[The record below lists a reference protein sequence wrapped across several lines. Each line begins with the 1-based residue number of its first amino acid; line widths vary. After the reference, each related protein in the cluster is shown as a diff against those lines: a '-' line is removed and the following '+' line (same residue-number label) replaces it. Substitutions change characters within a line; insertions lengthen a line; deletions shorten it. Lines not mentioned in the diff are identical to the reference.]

1 MRWIDMIKI
10 KNQTY
15 VTDEKGKKKAV
26 IISMEEWK
34 KILED
39 LEELDE
45 IKAYDL
51 AKSQPSEPIKFEN
64 AVQQL
69 RKG

>member
-1 MRWIDMIKI
+1 MIQI
-10 KNQTY
+10 KDQKY

-26 IISMEEWK
+26 IISMVEWK

-39 LEELDE
+39 LEELNE

-51 AKSQPSEPIKFEN
+51 VKTQPSKPIKFKN